1 MDFSFSEEQ
10 NLLRNSIARFLQDHY
25 SLDTR
30 RDIVASA
37 EGWRPDVW
45 TQFADLGLMAAA
57 FPEAHGGFRTSAV
70 DSLVIMEEFGKGLV
84 VEPYLQTAIIGGAF
98 LRYGAP
104 AAMQEALIPAIIEG
118 KIVVAFAY
126 A

>member
-1 MDFSFSEEQ
+1 
-10 NLLRNSIARFLQDHY
+10 
-25 SLDTR
+25 
-30 RDIVASA
+30 
-37 EGWRPDVW
+37 
-45 TQFADLGLMAAA
+45 MAAA

-104 AAMQEALIPAIIEG
+104 VAMQEALIPAIIEG

-126 A
+126 AEAQGRYNLADLSTTARQEGDGYVLNGQKVVAIGSYLKK